1 MSLVKGRQCSESC
14 LELLALELVRAY
26 GRQSRVPPAAAVD
39 AIGTASCK
47 QRCWPLYAPDKML
60 GAVSAAISA
69 LLLKCLSAQ
78 AKLLG

>member
-39 AIGTASCK
+39 AIGAS
-47 QRCWPLYAPDKML
+47 RFF
-60 GAVSAAISA
+60 
-69 LLLKCLSAQ
+69 LLKAYCDH
-78 AKLLG
+78 

>member
-39 AIGTASCK
+39 AIGASRFFC
-47 QRCWPLYAPDKML
+47 
-60 GAVSAAISA
+60 
-69 LLLKCLSAQ
+69 
-78 AKLLG
+78 

>member
-39 AIGTASCK
+39 AIGAGSCK
-47 QRCWPLYAPDKML
+47 QRCYTAYALIPLAAGQRLQPIICCWW
-60 GAVSAAISA
+60 GA
-69 LLLKCLSAQ
+69 
-78 AKLLG
+78 

>member
-39 AIGTASCK
+39 AIGAFRFSCK
-47 QRCWPLYAPDKML
+47 GHTVITEWKTKHQDSCKNSSMD
-60 GAVSAAISA
+60 AVET
-69 LLLKCLSAQ
+69 
-78 AKLLG
+78 